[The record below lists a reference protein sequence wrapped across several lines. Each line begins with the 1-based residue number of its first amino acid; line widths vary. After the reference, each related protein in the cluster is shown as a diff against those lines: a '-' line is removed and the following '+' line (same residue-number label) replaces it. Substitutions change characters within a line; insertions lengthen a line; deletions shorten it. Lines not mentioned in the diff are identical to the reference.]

1 MENMKIENAKY
12 CKGLGDLEDTNISVT
27 CKIDGQVW
35 NVPMDENNTHYV
47 EILKQVAD
55 GDLTIADAD

>member
-1 MENMKIENAKY
+1 MAVMVIENAKY
-12 CKGLGDLEDTNISVT
+12 HAWDGENYSIEAILNGKLVSVP
-27 CKIDGQVW
+27 IFEGNAEYD
-35 NVPMDENNTHYV
+35 